1 MPETLKDR
9 LGPIGA
15 ALPQGPQASTDVA
28 VNAESAGYAALWVSD
43 LTSAPVL
50 DPLLCLATAAAQT
63 ERALIGV
70 AVLLVPLHQPLRLA
84 NQLATLDQLSQ
95 GRLVV
100 GVGFG
105 SRPEIYRRYEL
116 DPDNRLSRYL
126 DALALIRDLWTTE
139 SIDYD
144 NGLWRIEGPTNVVPP
159 AQSPG
164 PPLVIGARQPR
175 AVKRAVREGDGWA
188 ISGSAPP
195 DEIEQAR
202 QLVREE
208 LETIGK
214 PAEEFAVI
222 RRMYVCIAE
231 QNQGG
236 LERSRSWF
244 AENYGN
250 PDIADRSVTI
260 GPAAAVAER
269 IHQELESGIDHVIVN
284 PMFDEVAHLESLA
297 EELEKLR

>member
-1 MPETLKDR
+1 MPAALRGR
-9 LGPIGA
+9 LGSIGA
-15 ALPQGPQASTDVA
+15 ALPQGSQASTDVA
-28 VNAESAGYAALWVSD
+28 ASAESAGYTALWVSD

-50 DPLLCLATAAAQT
+50 DPILCLATAAAHT

-70 AVLLVPLHQPLRLA
+70 AVILVPLHQPLRLA

-105 SRPEIYRRYEL
+105 SRPEIYGRYGL
-116 DPDNRLSRYL
+116 DPEKRLKRYL
-126 DALALIRDLWTTE
+126 DGLALIRDLWTTN

-144 NGLWRIEGPTNVVPP
+144 NGLWQIEGSTNVVAP

-164 PPLVIGARQPR
+164 PPIVIGARQPPAVRR
-175 AVKRAVREGDGWA
+175 AVQAGDGWV

-195 DEIEQAR
+195 VEIKESLRVA
-202 QLVREE
+202 REE
-208 LETIGK
+208 LERIGK

-222 RRMYVCIAE
+222 RRMYVCVTE
-231 QNQGG
+231 DDRSG
-236 LERSRSWF
+236 LEQSRAWF
-244 AENYGN
+244 AEYYGN

-260 GPAAAVAER
+260 GSMTAVADR
-269 IHQELESGIDHVIVN
+269 IHRELESGIDHVIVN
-284 PMFDEVAHLESLA
+284 PMFDEAVQLESLA
-297 EELEKLR
+297 GELESFS